1 MNNII
6 KIAWKEIK
14 PYLIDIIVLLSL
26 TIFIIYYI
34 INIPFKKSNGT
45 WEWLALQNFILL
57 LTIFFGWIQFL
68 FYKVNKKKEA
78 ALTYFPKPLELEQLE
93 NDIDKIINF
102 WSSNEP
108 LEPYVVSIMIGEED
122 NISDCNYELIWNKFS
137 IEIQEKIVKKFNNTN
152 IYTFDNITNKYK
164 FKKEYIPW
172 IKQELL
178 NVRRKLNAYLNQIEG
193 YCLSI
198 NIGNIDSKSAA
209 LLFSYKFK
217 KHFNKSFSY
226 IDKVRRLNGDNNL
239 YIEFEKVVKNWDN
252 L

>member
-1 MNNII
+1 MTNFI

-14 PYLIDIIVLLSL
+14 PHFIDMLVLISL
-26 TIFIIYYI
+26 AVFIFFYIIY
-34 INIPFKKSNGT
+34 IPFKKSDGT

-93 NDIDKIINF
+93 NEIDKVINF

-108 LEPYVVSIMIGEED
+108 LEPYVVSLMVGEE
-122 NISDCNYELIWNKFS
+122 NVEECHYELIWNKFS
-137 IEIQEKIVKKFNNTN
+137 IEVKWKIKQLFKDNSDNFN
-152 IYTFDNITNKYK
+152 YKSKYK
-164 FKKEYIPW
+164 PW
-172 IKQELL
+172 IRQELL
-178 NVRRKLNAYLNQIEG
+178 NIRRKLNAYLNQIEA

-198 NIGNIDSKSAA
+198 NTGNIDSKSAA
-209 LLFSYKFK
+209 LLFNHKFK
-217 KHFNKSFSY
+217 KHFNKSFPY
-226 IDKVRRLNGDNNL
+226 IDKVRRLNNDKNL
-239 YIEFEKVVKNWDN
+239 YIEFEKVVKSWDN